1 MNYAVV
7 IPTIGRSSLARA
19 VSGLECHN
27 TDSRAREIVV
37 VDDRAAGY
45 GPALR
50 VPEIGVPVR
59 VLRTGGRGPAAAR
72 NAGWRAVRTEWVAFL
87 DDDVVPGADW
97 PARLVQDLRGL
108 PPDVG
113 ASQGCIEVPLPA
125 DRRCTDFERGT
136 AGLASARWIT
146 ADMAYRRAALQ
157 RVGGFDER
165 FGRAYRE
172 DADLALRVIA
182 AGYCIVT
189 GQRRTVHP
197 VRPSGP
203 LASLRAQ
210 RGNADD
216 ALMRR
221 RHGPGWRQ
229 RIGDGPG
236 RLRRHGLTTAVL
248 GLTAT
253 ALGRSAAALG
263 RSAAALGR
271 SAAAHG
277 REGAARQD
285 SRIASAAGLAWAA
298 LTAEFALHRILPG
311 PRTVE
316 EISRMLVTSIA
327 IPPVACWHR
336 LAGELRWRRVRP
348 ATAVPA
354 AVLFDRD
361 GTLVHDVP
369 YNADPAAVRPMPG
382 AREALDR
389 LRDIGIPVGVVTNQ
403 SGVARG
409 LISCEQ
415 LEQVN
420 ARVAELLGA
429 FGAWSICP
437 HGEDHGCGCRKPAP
451 GLVKEAAAQLGVPVG
466 HCVVIGDTGA
476 DITAAAAAGAR
487 GILVPTA
494 RTLSQEIRAAPEVA
508 PGITAAVELALSGR
522 VP

>member
-1 MNYAVV
+1 MSYAVV
-7 IPTIGRSSLARA
+7 VPTIGRPSLEVLLTQL
-19 VSGLECHN
+19 VSGIECYN
-27 TDSRAREIVV
+27 TVPHSRGPAEIVL
-37 VDDRAAGY
+37 VDDRALGC
-45 GPALR
+45 GRALR
-50 VPEIGVPVR
+50 APDMGAPVR

-72 NAGWRAVRTEWVAFL
+72 NAGWRAVGTEWVAFL
-87 DDDVVPGADW
+87 DDDVVPGPEW
-97 PARLVQDLRGL
+97 PAQLEQDLRGL
-108 PPDVG
+108 TPDVG
-113 ASQGCIEVPLPA
+113 ASQGRIEVPLPTN
-125 DRRCTDFERGT
+125 RRPTDLERGT

-182 AGYCIVT
+182 AGYRIVE
-189 GQRRTVHP
+189 GRRRTVHP

-203 LASLRAQ
+203 LASVRAQ

-221 RHGPGWRQ
+221 RHGSGWRQ

-236 RLRRHGLTTAVL
+236 RLRRHGLTTAAIVL
-248 GLTAT
+248 G
-253 ALGRSAAALG
+253 AAA
-263 RSAAALGR
+263 RR
-271 SAAAHG
+271 HP
-277 REGAARQD
+277 RV
-285 SRIASAAGLAWAA
+285 AGVAGVAWAA

-311 PRTVE
+311 PRSAE
-316 EISRMLVTSIA
+316 EIGRMLATSIA

-336 LAGELRWRRVRP
+336 LAAELRWRRVSP

-361 GTLVHDVP
+361 DTLVHDVP
-369 YNADPAAVRPMPG
+369 YNADPAAVRPVPG

-409 LISCEQ
+409 LISAEQ

-420 ARVAELLGA
+420 TRVTELLGP
-429 FGAWSICP
+429 FDAWSICR
-437 HGEDHGCGCRKPAP
+437 HGEDHGCGCRKPSP
-451 GLVKEAAAQLGVPVG
+451 GLVRDAAAQLGVPVDR
-466 HCVVIGDTGA
+466 CVVIGDTGA
-476 DITAAAAAGAR
+476 DVIAAAAAGAR
-487 GILVPTA
+487 GILVPTT
-494 RTLSQEIRAAPEVA
+494 RTLRQEIRSAPEVA
-508 PGITAAVELALSGR
+508 PNIAAAVELSLSGR
-522 VP
+522 LP

>member
-1 MNYAVV
+1 MSYAVV
-7 IPTIGRSSLARA
+7 VPTIGRPSLEALLTQL
-19 VSGLECHN
+19 VSGIECYN
-27 TDSRAREIVV
+27 TVSRSRGPVEIVL
-37 VDDRAAGY
+37 VDDRASGC
-45 GPALR
+45 GRALR
-50 VPEIGVPVR
+50 APDMGVPVR

-72 NAGWRAVRTEWVAFL
+72 NAGWRAVGTEWVAFL
-87 DDDVVPGADW
+87 DDDVVPGPQW
-97 PARLVQDLRGL
+97 PAQMEQDLRGL
-108 PPDVG
+108 APDVG
-113 ASQGCIEVPLPA
+113 ASQGRIEVPLPT
-125 DRRCTDFERGT
+125 DRRPTDLERGT

-146 ADMAYRRAALQ
+146 ADMTYRRAALQ

-172 DADLALRVIA
+172 DADLALRVTA
-182 AGYCIVT
+182 AGYRIVE
-189 GQRRTVHP
+189 GRRRTVHP

-203 LASLRAQ
+203 LASVRAQ

-221 RHGPGWRQ
+221 RHGSGWRQ

-236 RLRRHGLTTAVL
+236 RLWRHGLTTA
-248 GLTAT
+248 AAI
-253 ALGRSAAALG
+253 ALGAAA
-263 RSAAALGR
+263 RRYPRVANV
-271 SAAAHG
+271 
-277 REGAARQD
+277 
-285 SRIASAAGLAWAA
+285 AGFTWVA

-311 PRTVE
+311 PRSAE
-316 EISRMLVTSIA
+316 EIGRMLATSIA

-336 LAGELRWRRVRP
+336 LAGELRWRRVPP

-361 GTLVHDVP
+361 DTLVHDVP
-369 YNADPAAVRPMPG
+369 YNADPAAVRPVPG

-389 LRDIGIPVGVVTNQ
+389 LRHIGIPVGVVTNQ

-420 ARVAELLGA
+420 TRVTELLGP
-429 FGAWSICP
+429 FDAWSICR

-451 GLVKEAAAQLGVPVG
+451 GLVRDAAAQLGVPVDR
-466 HCVVIGDTGA
+466 CVVIGDTGA
-476 DITAAAAAGAR
+476 DVTAAAAAGAR

-494 RTLSQEIRAAPEVA
+494 RTLRQEIRSASEVA
-508 PGITAAVELALSGR
+508 PNIAAAVELSLSGR
-522 VP
+522 LP